1 MSPMPTIK
9 AVHPTAS
16 FEYDGNGIV
25 KIILGDDDELSINDI
40 MEHRE
45 IVDHMVN
52 GHAYCILVI
61 TGERTRATEEGR
73 AYAAKNLPAGR
84 LAEAIIVRSL
94 PVRIMGNFYLKFH
107 KPGIPTRLFDDEE
120 TAMKWLHEMLSG
132 YDESRMTTA

>member
-1 MSPMPTIK
+1 MPTIK

-25 KIILGDDDELSINDI
+25 KIVLGDDDELSVQDI
-40 MEHRE
+40 IDHRE

-73 AYAAKNLPAGR
+73 NYAAKNLPVGR
-84 LAEAIIVRSL
+84 LAEAIIIRSL

-107 KPGIPTRLFDDEE
+107 KPGIPTRLFDDER
-120 TAMKWLHEMLSG
+120 TAMKWLNEVLAGFERLRS
-132 YDESRMTTA
+132 TTA

>member
-1 MSPMPTIK
+1 MPTIK

-16 FEYDGNGIV
+16 FEYDGNSIV
-25 KIILGDDDELSINDI
+25 KIILRDDDELTMQDI
-40 MEHRE
+40 MDHRE

-52 GHAYCILVI
+52 GHAYCMLVI

-73 AYAAKNLPAGR
+73 TFAARNLPAGR
-84 LAEAIIVRSL
+84 LAEAIIIRSL

-120 TAMKWLHEMLSG
+120 SAMKWLREVLKG
-132 YDESRMTTA
+132 YERSRATTA